1 MQIKIHETGY
11 DDEEGFVDEL
21 GSEDEEK
28 VSRVVQFFLA
38 VELPLKPNL
47 VDHYF
52 KLDVNIDYNK
62 IKKRKI
68 NIKL

>member
-1 MQIKIHETGY
+1 M
-11 DDEEGFVDEL
+11 
-21 GSEDEEK
+21 
-28 VSRVVQFFLA
+28 SRVVQFFLA